1 MKNLNKKGGQYD
13 VLLTITIIVVLAVVF
28 FGILRPTSSQ
38 ASTFFS
44 TQTLKVKESACALET
59 QRAMEKGLV
68 LDSNNDV
75 DGDGLLDTCD
85 TCVCREASG
94 SCKNTV
100 ENDKDLDGMPKGCD
114 KDDNDN
120 AIIGCNFVPINGR
133 CVESASTALK
143 K

>member
-1 MKNLNKKGGQYD
+1 MKTLNKKGGQYE

-28 FGILRPTSSQ
+28 FGILRPTSSE

-44 TQTLKVKESACALET
+44 TQTLKTRESACAFET
-59 QRAMEKGLV
+59 QRAIEKGLV
-68 LDSNNDV
+68 LNNDV

-85 TCVCREASG
+85 TCVCREA

-120 AIIGCNFVPINGR
+120 TVIGCNFVPVNGR
-133 CVESASTALK
+133 CVQNPATKAK
-143 K
+143 V